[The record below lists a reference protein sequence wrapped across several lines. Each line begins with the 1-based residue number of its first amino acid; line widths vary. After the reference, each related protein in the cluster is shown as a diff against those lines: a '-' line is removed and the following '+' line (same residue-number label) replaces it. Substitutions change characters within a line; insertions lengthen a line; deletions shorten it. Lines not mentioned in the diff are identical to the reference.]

1 MAKLTFTQMRIA
13 AAGYLVVLAT
23 CVGSYYLQWRLF
35 GGADRKV
42 LAVVVFIGVLVTA
55 KYGTILVEESRQYR
69 ARRREVERDTSIP

>member
-1 MAKLTFTQMRIA
+1 MRIA

-69 ARRREVERDTSIP
+69 VRLHVYVPDTAWIPRLVWYRT